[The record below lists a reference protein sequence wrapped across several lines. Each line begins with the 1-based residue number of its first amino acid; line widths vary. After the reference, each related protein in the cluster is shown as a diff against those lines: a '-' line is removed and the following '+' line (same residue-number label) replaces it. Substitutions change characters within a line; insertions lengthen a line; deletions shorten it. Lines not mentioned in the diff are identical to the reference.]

1 MCDSDEIRQISWR
14 FIRFYILKALQ
25 MSLDVITYASNQVR
39 NQLIKLE
46 RFRSSSRYEL
56 PINRTE
62 LFLFLTG
69 GSNEIIMATINFK

>member
-46 RFRSSSRYEL
+46 RFLSSSRHEL